1 MQNTLSPPVFEP
13 LTSQSTFTR
22 TNHCTTIHLVLSCCN
37 RFYISSNLYLGALER
52 HSKMINESVKKSL
65 EKSKNVLAEKRKIVK
80 QKNCIK
86 NTHTF
91 TIISMNFVQEQLLT
105 SQSFRG
111 LHINTASTIKL
122 IHKKRNHQEI
132 NFFGPNRAIYMHHS
146 VGNIS
151 KTKSFTKRST

>member
-1 MQNTLSPPVFEP
+1 
-13 LTSQSTFTR
+13 
-22 TNHCTTIHLVLSCCN
+22 
-37 RFYISSNLYLGALER
+37 
-52 HSKMINESVKKSL
+52 MINESVKKSL

-91 TIISMNFVQEQLLT
+91 TIISINFVQEQLLT
-105 SQSFRG
+105 SQRDCCISFRG

-132 NFFGPNRAIYMHHS
+132 NFFGPNRAIYMRHS
-146 VGNIS
+146 VGNTFPKPSHSLNAVHDKNLLSIRRNKFTDFRFQA
-151 KTKSFTKRST
+151 KTPSEQIVRSVYPQFK